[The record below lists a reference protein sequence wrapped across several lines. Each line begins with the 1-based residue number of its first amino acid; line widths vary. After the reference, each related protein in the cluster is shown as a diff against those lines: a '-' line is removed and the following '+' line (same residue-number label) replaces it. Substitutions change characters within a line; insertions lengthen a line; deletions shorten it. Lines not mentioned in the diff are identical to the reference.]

1 MEQYGNASTFNLESV
16 LVQNIKSSH
25 YYIKKALDLDSVH
38 EVIDEIYETVDHI
51 EPWLSGNARGPSSA
65 FCLIFRL
72 GELKPSPPEI
82 REMIDH
88 HDSPYIRAIGFLYL
102 RYCCNPRDLWSW
114 FKKYMRD
121 DEKFTPSPANFSKTI
136 TIGTFA
142 RDILLDQYYFETLFP
157 RIPKT
162 VTDEVCND
170 LRAMNLPT
178 TALGNAAQGGP
189 DRRGTDEGSRRPAS
203 VKASLAVALGQRAPN
218 RAGAREL
225 GRGMG
230 SDQQLDRGR
239 GGGDR
244 GRGGGMVEGQ
254 EGPEV
259 EVEVE
264 AEIADTS
271 LSTEADFGI
280 VGIIEIE
287 IMSMAEEEVL
297 IRVAM
302 IMSSS
307 HGAGGYRGGND
318 RNYDNGGG
326 GGRRGSRS
334 SSQSPREGVGG
345 GGGSGRD
352 VRDVFRE
359 RPAAPVGGKP
369 NSRNNY

>member
-1 MEQYGNASTFNLESV
+1 
-16 LVQNIKSSH
+16 
-25 YYIKKALDLDSVH
+25 
-38 EVIDEIYETVDHI
+38 
-51 EPWLSGNARGPSSA
+51 
-65 FCLIFRL
+65 
-72 GELKPSPPEI
+72 
-82 REMIDH
+82 
-88 HDSPYIRAIGFLYL
+88 
-102 RYCCNPRDLWSW
+102 
-114 FKKYMRD
+114 MRD

-244 GRGGGMVEGQ
+244 GRGGGRRRSRSPVRRDTHGQ
-254 EGPEV
+254 GGRSRRRRSRS
-259 EVEVE
+259 
-264 AEIADTS
+264 TS
-271 LSTEADFGI
+271 RDRYGGGSGRARSRSRSRSRDRGHI
-280 VGIIEIE
+280 SVDRG
-287 IMSMAEEEVL
+287 
-297 IRVAM
+297 RVWDRRDNRDRDNEYGRGGG
-302 IMSSS
+302 SYQGRHDHESS